1 MTLSHVGPQLAL
13 LIGAAL
19 CLVVSLVLP
28 QRRHGALAPAA
39 LVVLAVSAAM
49 QLDLLDEDARLTF
62 DQQWALDPATGVAA
76 LVICGATALVVAMS
90 PRWFATDQRH
100 GELYALLLLGALA
113 AQMVAAA
120 TDLNQLVVAV
130 LFASVTTYVLAAY
143 HRRSPL
149 AVEAG
154 MKTFL
159 LGGLTNIVL
168 LVAAVLAV
176 AAGGTTLL
184 HDLGPELPG
193 ADPWLL
199 VPLAGTLV
207 VGLAFEAGA
216 VPAHAWVP
224 DVAEGAPAPAAAFL
238 TVVPKIGALVA
249 MARVLDVV
257 PADAS
262 GWRPAVA
269 VAAVLTMTLGNL
281 AALWQDD
288 VRRLLGWSSVSQSG
302 YALVAVTVVGETP
315 QAVPAL
321 LTFLAAYAAANVTA
335 FGVVVALRGRTTLD
349 DYRGLGS
356 RHPLLATSLVVALL
370 SLVGIPPL
378 AGFAGK
384 LAVFTAAVDGGY
396 GWLAAVAVVNTVVS
410 LFYYLRVVAPVVRGT
425 RDTAQ
430 PLLARWP
437 VVVVAVGAVTVV
449 LVGVGSDLLLS
460 PAAGAAPFLP

>member
-13 LIGAAL
+13 LVGAGL
-19 CLVVSLVLP
+19 CLVAALVLP
-28 QRRHGALAPAA
+28 RSRHGLLAPAA
-39 LVVLAVSAAM
+39 LVVLGVSAAM
-49 QLDLLDEDARLTF
+49 QVDLLGEDARLTF
-62 DQQWALDPATGVAA
+62 DQLWALDPATGIAA
-76 LVICGATALVVAMS
+76 IVICGATALVVAMS
-90 PRWFATDQRH
+90 PRWFATDPRH
-100 GELYALLLLGALA
+100 GELYALLLLAALA
-113 AQMVAAA
+113 AQTVAAA
-120 TDLNQLVVAV
+120 ADLNELVVAV
-130 LFASVTTYVLAAY
+130 LFSSVTTYVLAAY

-154 MKTFL
+154 MKAFL

-184 HDLGPELPG
+184 HDLGPRLAG

-207 VGLAFEAGA
+207 VGLAFKAGV

-249 MARVLDVV
+249 MARVLDVI

-302 YALVAVTVVGETP
+302 YALVAVTVVGATP

-321 LTFLAAYAAANVTA
+321 LGFLAAYAVANLTA
-335 FGVVVALRGRTTLD
+335 FGVVVALRGRTTLE

-356 RHPLLATSLVVALL
+356 RHPLLATALVLALL

-410 LFYYLRVVAPVVRGT
+410 LAYYLRVVAPVVRGE
-425 RDTAQ
+425 RGAAM
-430 PLLARWP
+430 PLLGRAAVA
-437 VVVVAVGAVTVV
+437 VVVVGALATVLLGFGGELV
-449 LVGVGSDLLLS
+449 LGPASAASLL
-460 PAAGAAPFLP
+460 P